1 MLIRWHGHSCFE
13 FGCDL
18 GTIVVDPHDGKSI
31 GIKAPSPRNVSVVLM
46 THDHY
51 DHNVSRV
58 ISGDHKDYLG
68 RNGKFKSGHL
78 EIEGIP
84 SFHDGER
91 GSKRGMNTMYRFEMD
106 GISVCHCGDLGAIP
120 DDRTMAKIKGTDIL
134 LVPVGANYTMELPE
148 VKEFIARADPRVIVP
163 MHYRVFGLCI
173 ALLPL
178 DDFLKMV
185 PSENVDYVGNEID
198 LSPDELPEHSECW
211 VFDR

>member
-1 MLIRWHGHSCFE
+1 M
-13 FGCDL
+13 
-18 GTIVVDPHDGKSI
+18 DPHDGKSI

-46 THDHY
+46 AHDHY

-58 ISGDHKDYLG
+58 ISGDHKDYLS

-91 GSKRGMNTMYRFEMD
+91 GAKRGMNTMYRFEMD